1 MNHAIKWAIG
11 QLRAGISSRPT
22 RGLGDSFT
30 PLQACFNSMSDSFQD
45 VYAKHLQ
52 HADYGYP
59 LRMPEPMSTLPQ
71 NYQDGGL
78 EIGDVGIVDSKGQ
91 FDVLFNICKRN
102 DNPLHDPRG
111 VPKNFQPVQRGD
123 VKSSDN
129 AISAG
134 PIHSHGIKHI
144 LQPNKPRP
152 ADYEFDSSTPA
163 GAILILPHGAMSV
176 ELLSPEQFREVA
188 AKNALDWYE
197 FAKKRYGV
205 QHLDRSLYIITGF
218 YKARSWSLGSFNNP
232 TDATGKILA
241 RRDDNNP
248 NIYLLE
254 FTFPADRRHS
264 CGGDD
269 SGSINQTVFITGFK
283 ITVSGWLPDPIVLRV
298 TESETTWFILV
309 RLFKACLSRLR
320 GFSGGY
326 KQRAAISVEHSPQLS
341 QPFHPSDIINRFLLS
356 KNPNARVAITHDN
369 QWMDM
374 MKEGLTHED
383 LLQEDRLGTFLT
395 RYYTISV
402 DSEHENTAV
411 FLQGKADG
419 TMNSVSPIV
428 DPHDPS
434 PKLEMSDPPA
444 PELGV
449 SPPPTPSLD
458 NPWIVITHIRAQN
471 IPSGLKRIPVGFYV
485 LVQFD
490 GAQRR
495 TQNKSVRLNDS
506 GIAWEDEIL
515 LPSKVF
521 DKVRFTVYA
530 SFELEPMLGNG
541 EALYTSESRVEE
553 LVGGTYL
560 ITFSPGELG
569 TAAPVPSLLVTL
581 GRWYSNHPAVAPS
594 GDDSNLHS
602 EEFSVLV
609 RETDL
614 GQESL
619 LRYHNEYQREDLEN
633 AVQHFE
639 CALRK
644 YPSTH
649 RYHAVVLV
657 NLAKAKFISYQID
670 PTRAN
675 LKKALEEL
683 VELYGQV
690 LDLRRPG
697 HPDRPATL
705 LQLAQTLLF
714 CYEKQG
720 CDGSVANEINKLMPE
735 LQNFSEDSHERRA
748 ADLVLETLERCRVVN
763 SGSLAELDELVWKL
777 KCSATVPPDG
787 YFDKPQRLINLS
799 TTLWRRYEK
808 HGELS
813 DLDHSLE
820 INKQALQLLPG
831 RHPDRVSCL
840 RTLGAALWR
849 LFEIRGD
856 LSDLE
861 KSIVMAQEALQ
872 LIPEGHPERLYWVTN
887 STAILLRCQNA

>member
-1 MNHAIKWAIG
+1 
-11 QLRAGISSRPT
+11 
-22 RGLGDSFT
+22 
-30 PLQACFNSMSDSFQD
+30 
-45 VYAKHLQ
+45 
-52 HADYGYP
+52 
-59 LRMPEPMSTLPQ
+59 
-71 NYQDGGL
+71 
-78 EIGDVGIVDSKGQ
+78 
-91 FDVLFNICKRN
+91 
-102 DNPLHDPRG
+102 
-111 VPKNFQPVQRGD
+111 
-123 VKSSDN
+123 
-129 AISAG
+129 
-134 PIHSHGIKHI
+134 
-144 LQPNKPRP
+144 PNKPRP

-264 CGGDD
+264 CGSDD

-309 RLFKACLSRLR
+309 RLFKACLNRLR
-320 GFSGGY
+320 GFSAGY
-326 KQRAAISVEHSPQLS
+326 KQHAAISVEHSPQLS

-383 LLQEDRLGTFLT
+383 LLQEDRLGTFLI

-402 DSEHENTAV
+402 DSERENTAV

-419 TMNSVSPIV
+419 TMDSVSPIV
-428 DPHDPS
+428 DPS
-434 PKLEMSDPPA
+434 
-444 PELGV
+444 PELDV
-449 SPPPTPSLD
+449 SSPPTSELEFSPPPTPSPD
-458 NPWIVITHIRAQN
+458 DPWVVITRIRAQN

-560 ITFSPGELG
+560 ITFSQGELG
-569 TAAPVPSLLVTL
+569 TAAPDPSLLITL

-594 GDDSNLHS
+594 GDDSNLDS
-602 EEFSVLV
+602 EESSVLV

-614 GQESL
+614 GQEAL

-639 CALRK
+639 CAWRNCPL
-644 YPSTH
+644 TH
-649 RYHAVVLV
+649 PCRAVVLV

-670 PTRAN
+670 PSSAN
-675 LKKALEEL
+675 LDEPIL
-683 VELYGQV
+683 LYRQA

-697 HPDRPATL
+697 RPDRPATL

-714 CYEKQG
+714 RYDKQG
-720 CDGSVANEINKLMPE
+720 CNESVADEINELMTEP
-735 LQNFSEDSHERRA
+735 QDFSEDSHERRA
-748 ADLVLETLERCRVVN
+748 ADLVLETLKRCRVVN
-763 SGSLAELDELVWKL
+763 SGRLAELDELVWKL
-777 KCSATVPPDG
+777 QRSAMVPPDG
-787 YFDKPQRLINLS
+787 YFDRPQRLINLS

-813 DLDHSLE
+813 DLEYSLE

-831 RHPDRVSCL
+831 RHPDRVSRL

-861 KSIVMAQEALQ
+861 KSIAMAEEALQ
-872 LIPEGHPERLYWVTN
+872 LIPEGHPERPYWVT
-887 STAILLRCQNA
+887 TILLRCWNA